1 MINQNRV
8 SQTWFFQTERLA
20 SEPFERKVLAVG
32 AAHRQ
37 HLPLPVNACGAR
49 SQSVQRRLRNPE
61 ARRKG
66 IHDKKC
72 RLYQL
77 SLYQAVLNLYVS
89 PSLASLVTIVLCITC
104 CLIVASEGV
113 LFLQAR

>member
-1 MINQNRV
+1 MLISIVVKEFGNIDHLPDNLALLKAWSRV

-37 HLPLPVNACGAR
+37 HLPLPVNAFGAS

-61 ARRKG
+61 AWR
-66 IHDKKC
+66 
-72 RLYQL
+72 
-77 SLYQAVLNLYVS
+77 SS
-89 PSLASLVTIVLCITC
+89 
-104 CLIVASEGV
+104 
-113 LFLQAR
+113 